1 MTKHKILSLFFLI
14 FIFSCTFHEN
24 NELPTYTVSKG
35 NFENTIVVDGFTE
48 PLNSSNAACPPY
60 IEGVVAFLVED
71 GTIVSE
77 GEVVCIVEVQEL
89 QTNYDQLLINLEN
102 AEVGLNKTKADLGA
116 QYALLE
122 AQVKTNAAETEIAR
136 LDSLQLKYL
145 TPNQAKIKELELE
158 RVMIDKERYEKKL
171 KALAV
176 IQQSEIRRYE
186 MEMRQFESRV
196 QAVKKQLDDLTV
208 VAPKG
213 GLAIRAIYPITRS
226 KLQVGD
232 PVWHLMPLVTI
243 PELSEMKIKIT
254 APEADYRY
262 INIGDS
268 VIYTFDAM
276 PDNVAWGKITMKS
289 PVGQQY
295 KEGSKVKFFEI
306 EASIDSTLK
315 MPEPGFTANCRVI
328 LQQVKDTLVVP
339 QIAVF
344 EEDSVK
350 VVYVKK
356 KNNYEMRQVLTGT
369 SSAKEVII
377 TSGLLGDEIV
387 SLAKPRSSL
396 VKKKVLLPKEEAPVV
411 SEEEQ
416 QDATQGESTN
426 SEAQQNNSEAE
437 AQPNSSSEEQQ
448 DSNSDEINSDDKK

>member
-1 MTKHKILSLFFLI
+1 MLFFL
-14 FIFSCTFHEN
+14 FSCTSHEN
-24 NELPTYTVSKG
+24 KELPTYVVSQGNYESTV
-35 NFENTIVVDGFTE
+35 VVDGFAE
-48 PLNSSNAACPPY
+48 PLRSSSAACPAY
-60 IEGVVAFLVED
+60 VEGVIAFMVED
-71 GTIVSE
+71 GTIVNE
-77 GEVVCIVEVQEL
+77 GDVVCVVEVQEL
-89 QTNYDQLLINLEN
+89 QTNYDQLLVNLEN

-122 AQVKTNAAETEIAR
+122 AQVKTNEAEAEIAH

-158 RVMIDKERYEKKL
+158 RVTIDKERYEKKL

-186 MEMRQFESRV
+186 MEIQQFANRV
-196 QAVKKQLDDLTV
+196 QSVKTQLDGLTV
-208 VAPKG
+208 KAPKG
-213 GLAIRAIYPITRS
+213 GLAIRSIYRMTGK

-254 APEADYRY
+254 APEVDYKY

-315 MPEPGFTANCRVI
+315 MPEPGFTASCRIV
-328 LQQVKDTLVVP
+328 LQQIKDTLVVP

-344 EEDSVK
+344 EKDSMK
-350 VVYVKK
+350 VVYVK
-356 KNNYEMRQVLTGT
+356 NNNRYEMRQVLTGV
-369 SSAKEVII
+369 SSAKEVVI
-377 TSGLLGDEIV
+377 TSGLQYNEVV
-387 SLAKPRSSL
+387 SLAMPPSSL
-396 VKKKVLLPKEEAPVV
+396 IKKETLLPKKEEK
-411 SEEEQ
+411 EEEVPS
-416 QDATQGESTN
+416 A
-426 SEAQQNNSEAE
+426 
-437 AQPNSSSEEQQ
+437 SEEQSEASAEEQ
-448 DSNSDEINSDDKK
+448 S